1 MAMKVD
7 KENENVQY
15 NDEQHIYIDKN
26 SGLKCISVTTLIEK
40 FAQPFDEHFWSSVKA
55 LEELVG
61 TTKFAETKKKLTA
74 TKKFDAKYVVK
85 FGIEAEDFIKKKAEI
100 LQLWKNKNVE
110 ACERGT
116 KIHKLHEDANMGGQ
130 CKELKRYGL
139 GGKFKCITNNKLKV
153 GDQGIYPE
161 LLLSRISEDG
171 IFRLAGQADLV
182 IIDGKD
188 VYVLDY
194 KTNRSI
200 NKSSYFDSNTKRKQM
215 MQYPLNTIQDSNYW
229 HYAIQLSTYAWMI
242 QMVDPTLEIK
252 GLMLIHYDHD
262 NKETIY
268 ELDYLKDEVVRMLG
282 YYKGTLVKEKANEKF
297 KPIVY

>member
-1 MAMKVD
+1 MAMKID
-7 KENENVQY
+7 KENDSVEY
-15 NDEQHIYIDKN
+15 NDLEHIYIDKK
-26 SGLKCISVTTLIEK
+26 SGLRCISVTTLIEK

-61 TTKFAETKKKLTA
+61 ASKFTDTKKKLMA
-74 TKKFDAKYVVK
+74 TKKFDAKFVSS
-85 FGIEAEDFIKKKAEI
+85 FNIEPEDFIKKKMEI
-100 LQLWKNKNVE
+100 LTSWKLKNVE

-116 KIHKLHEDANMGGQ
+116 KIHKIHEDLNMAGQ
-130 CKELKRYGL
+130 CAELKRYGL
-139 GGKFKCITNNKLKV
+139 GGKFSCYTNNKLKI

-188 VYVLDY
+188 VYILDY
-194 KTNRSI
+194 KTNRVI
-200 NKSSYFDSNTKRKQM
+200 NKSSYFDTNTKRKQM
-215 MQYPLNTIQDSNYW
+215 MQYPLNNIQDSNYW

-268 ELDYLKDEVVRMLG
+268 ELDYLKDDVTRMLA
-282 YYKGTLVKEKANEKF
+282 YYKGTLIKEKAHEKY
-297 KPIVY
+297 KPIIY